1 MIATFTQ
8 GVDEPLCEAWEWFN
22 SLFKQ
27 CLAHGLDDG
36 GQINTFLVG
45 LRPQT
50 KLMLNASTRRKI
62 MYKTPDEAKEII
74 ENNTSNDYEVLHDRI
89 LTPTQNGGVLE
100 LNSHDAILAQNK
112 LLT

>member
-1 MIATFTQ
+1 
-8 GVDEPLCEAWEWFN
+8 
-22 SLFKQ
+22 
-27 CLAHGLDDG
+27 
-36 GQINTFLVG
+36 
-45 LRPQT
+45 
-50 KLMLNASTRRKI
+50 